1 MMQRMT
7 AAYAVAA
14 AVSLAATGAALA
26 HHGWSWA
33 EGEQTELEG
42 TITDISMAPP
52 HPSLKVEA
60 SDGVVWQ
67 VDLGNPRNTERSG
80 FVEGSAKVGD
90 PIVVLGNRSLD
101 KDEKLMKAVR
111 ITVAGK
117 AFDIYPERIKTN

>member
-1 MMQRMT
+1 MMQRLT
-7 AAYAVAA
+7 AAYAVTA
-14 AVSLAATGAALA
+14 AVSLTAAGAALA

-117 AFDIYPERIKTN
+117 AFDIYPERIETN

>member
-42 TITDISMAPP
+42 TIAEISMAPP

-60 SDGVVWQ
+60 FDGVVWQ

-117 AFDIYPERIKTN
+117 AFDIYPERIETN

>member
-26 HHGWSWA
+26 HHGGSWA

-117 AFDIYPERIKTN
+117 AFDIYPERIETN

>member
-1 MMQRMT
+1 MMQRLT

-14 AVSLAATGAALA
+14 AVSFAATGAALA

-60 SDGVVWQ
+60 SDGIVWQ

-117 AFDIYPERIKTN
+117 AFDIYPERIETN

>member
-42 TITDISMAPP
+42 TITEISMAPP

-117 AFDIYPERIKTN
+117 AFDIYPERIETN

>member
-1 MMQRMT
+1 MMQRLT

-14 AVSLAATGAALA
+14 AVSFAATGAVLA

-117 AFDIYPERIKTN
+117 AFDIYPERIETN

>member
-42 TITDISMAPP
+42 TIAEISMAPP

-117 AFDIYPERIKTN
+117 AFDIYPERIETN

>member
-1 MMQRMT
+1 MMQRLT

-117 AFDIYPERIKTN
+117 AFDIYPERIETN

>member
-14 AVSLAATGAALA
+14 AVSFAATGAALA

-42 TITDISMAPP
+42 TIAEISMAPP

-117 AFDIYPERIKTN
+117 TFDIYPERIETN